1 MSMEILYF
9 NRRRRLL
16 TPSVANYFVKQA
28 YQATAAM
35 TSLIY
40 GRVILIFIVY

>member
-1 MSMEILYF
+1 MSMEIWFFY
-9 NRRRRLL
+9 RRRRLL
-16 TPSVANYFVKQA
+16 TPSAANYFVKRA

-40 GRVILIFIVY
+40 GRVILMSIVY